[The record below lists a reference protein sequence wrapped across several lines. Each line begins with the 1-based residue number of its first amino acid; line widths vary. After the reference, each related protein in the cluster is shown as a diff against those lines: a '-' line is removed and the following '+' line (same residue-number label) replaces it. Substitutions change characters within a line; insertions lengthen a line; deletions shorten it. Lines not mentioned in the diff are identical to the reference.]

1 MEAML
6 GRLRRTTRTDVGL
19 ALAFAGVSYLVW
31 ALVAGVARSVVQEM
45 IKSTSLTSPPHAKLP
60 HLTRLV
66 KVFFVD
72 AGFAIDLVGL
82 AWMTLSLVLLV
93 YSSRQKLS
101 ISWVWMSAI
110 CQSFIAALGAVLV
123 GYASY
128 QPHIVFDDMS
138 VKGKTTWEQVSSLS
152 LQILIPVALLI
163 WVTFLIWLLIERAR
177 LNRRGPTLRD
187 GLRSNIYR

>member
-1 MEAML
+1 
-6 GRLRRTTRTDVGL
+6 
-19 ALAFAGVSYLVW
+19 
-31 ALVAGVARSVVQEM
+31 
-45 IKSTSLTSPPHAKLP
+45 
-60 HLTRLV
+60 
-66 KVFFVD
+66 VD

-110 CQSFIAALGAVLV
+110 CQSFVAALGAVLV

>member
-110 CQSFIAALGAVLV
+110 CQSFVAALGAVLV